1 MERTPRNLP
10 QAQRRSALHGVPR
23 NALLVVLAA
32 ALVACAQPGT
42 RGDGGDDP
50 CNPAAGA
57 LVGAAVGAIIGGG
70 DRTVKGALIGG
81 GLGALACVA
90 YNYSSKQTKT
100 ADQVSREYSA
110 RNNNQL
116 PPAPVVTAYRTDAAR
131 STARAGDEITVTS
144 NIELVPGRS
153 EPLKELRE
161 EFSILDPN
169 GNERSKLTKTPA
181 PAGSTGGAYVSTLQ
195 FTFPK
200 GVPAGQYQVASR
212 VYVNGKPA
220 QTSTVK
226 IQVAR
231 RATGESVIVDV
242 QAAAF

>member
-1 MERTPRNLP
+1 MVRTLRNGLI
-10 QAQRRSALHGVPR
+10 
-23 NALLVVLAA
+23 VVVAGTLAA
-32 ALVACAQPGT
+32 CANT
-42 RGDGGDDP
+42 GGGGKSAGSDDP

-57 LVGAAVGAIIGGG
+57 LVGAAVGALIGGG

-81 GLGALACVA
+81 SLGALACVA
-90 YNYSSKQTKT
+90 YNYNTRQTKS
-100 ADQVSREYSA
+100 AEQVGKEFSA
-110 RNNNQL
+110 KNNNQL
-116 PPAPVVTAYRTDAAR
+116 PPAPVVTAYRTESAKA
-131 STARAGDEITVTS
+131 TAKGGDEITVTS
-144 NIELVPGRS
+144 NIEVVPGRT

-161 EFSILDPN
+161 EFSIIDPS

-212 VYVNGKPA
+212 VYVNGKQA
-220 QTSTVK
+220 QTSAVK

-231 RATGESVIVDV
+231 TPSGETMIADV
-242 QAAAF
+242 QPAAF